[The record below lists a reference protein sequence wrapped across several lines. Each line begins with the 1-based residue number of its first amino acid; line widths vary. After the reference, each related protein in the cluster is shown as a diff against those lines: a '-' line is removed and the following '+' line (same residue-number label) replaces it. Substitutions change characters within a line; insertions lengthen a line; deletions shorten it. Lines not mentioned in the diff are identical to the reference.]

1 MKYVIT
7 KDQYEKLMRH
17 VEPSDVAQK
26 SICDSEKFCSAQG
39 KITFGQLKALVE
51 SATSKRIYKH
61 IGEGGFKATLRLIP
75 WFLPQLSLAG
85 FIASSARAL
94 NKILRPTIT
103 ETTNYRTW
111 WGKAVMK
118 SFDLAEGELNLSDP
132 FSRIFFIS
140 DGLMTMLDDRYKLK
154 FAKYVSDIASLEP
167 DDKEVPEFFVEN
179 ELRRWL
185 NEKFLLD
192 PPLAP
197 KTKIPKRKL
206 KIAESV
212 ITEQF
217 NPDRLYPK
225 DYILRVLKTAPKE
238 FKSIKKQLQD
248 IPCSNDKG
256 EETVCTKIPE
266 FLHVYLT
273 GRY

>member
-17 VEPSDVAQK
+17 VEPSDIARQN
-26 SICDSEKFCSAQG
+26 ICDSEKFCSAQG

-51 SATSKRIYKH
+51 SATSKRLFKN

-154 FAKYVSDIASLEP
+154 FAKYVADIASLEP

-206 KIAESV
+206 KIEESV
-212 ITEQF
+212 LNEQF
-217 NPDRLYPK
+217 NSERLYPK
-225 DYILRVLKTAPKE
+225 EYILRVLKNAPKE
-238 FKSIKKQLQD
+238 LKYIKKQLQD

-256 EETVCTKIPE
+256 QETICTKIPE
-266 FLHVYLT
+266 TLFVYLT